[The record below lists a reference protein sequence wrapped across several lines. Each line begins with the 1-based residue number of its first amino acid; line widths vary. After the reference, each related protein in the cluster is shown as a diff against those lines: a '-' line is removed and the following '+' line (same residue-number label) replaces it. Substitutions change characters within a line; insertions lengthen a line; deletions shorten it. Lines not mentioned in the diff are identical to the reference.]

1 MAQQGQLFNLAAGKF
16 GLRAVAQSLA
26 RELAPQGIH
35 VAHAV
40 IDGQIG
46 EDPQDRTLAPDAI
59 AEAYYQMHCQPR
71 SAWTHELDLR
81 PWVEP
86 F

>member
-1 MAQQGQLFNLAAGKF
+1 M
-16 GLRAVAQSLA
+16 
-26 RELAPQGIH
+26 
-35 VAHAV
+35 AHAV

-46 EDPQDRTLAPDAI
+46 KDPQDRTLAPDAI
-59 AEAYYQMHCQPR
+59 AEAYYQLHCQPR
-71 SAWTHELDLR
+71 SAWTHELELR